1 MLFSGMSHDTRI
13 RRLVVPLLI
22 LCEAPLLSLLFPFNV
37 YWIPLLW
44 ATSAVPVGALLTLS
58 FWVGMGQRSPLIR
71 LIWGTLGATYVAA
84 CSAAPELLNCVI
96 SSDDISLGSPRDY
109 LLRVPPYIAVVAIFG
124 GMFMLIGRYWRLVVA
139 ADRDSTVTSKSQFSI
154 LNLLLLTAAAAILM
168 AMIRE
173 SRSAANVQSFYG
185 MIVTT
190 VLGFSIY
197 FCNTACAAF
206 AALSPTPIK
215 RNCALVI
222 CVSALLG
229 IAISLASGQDRI
241 GWWLV
246 AGGSLISIVPT
257 AVVLVSLLCVRSAGY
272 RLIREA
278 VVDSDASS
286 FTTEVSPMV

>member
-1 MLFSGMSHDTRI
+1 MVNDHQERVERPEGDDGSSRAHN
-13 RRLVVPLLI
+13 
-22 LCEAPLLSLLFPFNV
+22 C
-37 YWIPLLW
+37 
-44 ATSAVPVGALLTLS
+44 ATAAELNAALLKIPIHRSLFRYEPKNEADSRNDLECVGKATTRTLRSNRPYLVSS
-58 FWVGMGQRSPLIR
+58 FL
-71 LIWGTLGATYVAA
+71 TLGAIYVAA
-84 CSAAPELLNCVI
+84 WSAAPELLNYVL

-109 LLRVPPYIAVVAIFG
+109 LLRAPPYIAVVAIFG
-124 GMFMLIGRYWRLVVA
+124 GMFLLIGRYWRLIVA
-139 ADRDSTVTSKSQFSI
+139 ADRDSIVASKSQFSI

-229 IAISLASGQDRI
+229 IAISLASGQVELD
-241 GWWLV
+241 
-246 AGGSLISIVPT
+246 GGSL
-257 AVVLVSLLCVRSAGY
+257 LAG
-272 RLIREA
+272 RL
-278 VVDSDASS
+278 
-286 FTTEVSPMV
+286 